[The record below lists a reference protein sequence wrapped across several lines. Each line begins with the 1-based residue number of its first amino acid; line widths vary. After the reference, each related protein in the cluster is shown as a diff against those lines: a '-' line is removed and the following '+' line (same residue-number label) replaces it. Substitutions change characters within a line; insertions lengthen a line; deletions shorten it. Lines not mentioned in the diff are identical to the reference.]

1 MCIHP
6 EIARPD
12 AEVWVTCPQC
22 SGDGGDDASG
32 DCKVCEGLQR
42 VPQSVAVEASDEG
55 KTDERDLGV
64 RFWQKREQADAEFNY
79 PALSPADAL
88 LALRSRLQCAE
99 AVQADFDRRGVAQR
113 FPVALSIEEARALLP
128 RDAA

>member
-22 SGDGGDDASG
+22 SGDGEGCTVCDDLG
-32 DCKVCEGLQR
+32 R

-55 KTDERDLGV
+55 KTDVRDLGV
-64 RFWQKREQADAEFNY
+64 RFWEQKEQADAEFNY

-99 AVQADFDRRGVAQR
+99 AVQADFDRRGVPQR